1 MLPLHSLP
9 ESSLSFLKSLKYCI
23 SCETLLCSTVLSH
36 VSPLLCR
43 TSLRW
48 GLWGSYLVPALGS
61 RIQQSTLGLRW
72 RPLGCPPGSDK
83 TGREGLLGAVCES
96 SEQRELPIWP
106 VHLYLLGLR
115 PQAPPNT
122 LLRLGKMSPF
132 VGWQGIPSA
141 SFGPRSCLSQVWSF
155 VCQWITSLK
164 LFSATSPLWTSATP
178 LVCLLLDTF
187 PFYLLLFNPTI
198 GFSLS
203 SLCDHSILGKYV
215 QAYVPVFI
223 QSLEIVGVGWEH
235 PEWEKQ
241 LLAYGGLSHAQWRR
255 KR

>member
-1 MLPLHSLP
+1 MKPSFVPLSYLMCHCYFAGLPLDGVSGGPTWSLLW
-9 ESSLSFLKSLKYCI
+9 EAGYNRAHLG
-23 SCETLLCSTVLSH
+23 
-36 VSPLLCR
+36 
-43 TSLRW
+43 W
-48 GLWGSYLVPALGS
+48 GED
-61 RIQQSTLGLRW
+61 Q
-72 RPLGCPPGSDK
+72 LGCPPGSDK

-106 VHLYLLGLR
+106 VHLYFLGLR

-141 SFGPRSCLSQVWSF
+141 SFGSRSCLSQVWSF

-187 PFYLLLFNPTI
+187 PFYLLLFDPTI
-198 GFSLS
+198 GFSLP

-215 QAYVPVFI
+215 QAHVPVFI

-241 LLAYGGLSHAQWRR
+241 LLAYGGLSHGQWRR
-255 KR
+255 KRWGRRCLTSPLLQLRWVWAPFLL